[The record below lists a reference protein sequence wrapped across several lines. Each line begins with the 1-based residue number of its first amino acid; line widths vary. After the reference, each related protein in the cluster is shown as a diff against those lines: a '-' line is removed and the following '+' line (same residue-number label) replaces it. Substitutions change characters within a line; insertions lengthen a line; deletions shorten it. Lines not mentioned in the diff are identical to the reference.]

1 MLKAYKYRAYP
12 NKKQIEYL
20 NKVFGCTRFIWNQ
33 MLSNKENY
41 YKNNKKIYYITPAK
55 YKKEYPFLKEVDSLA
70 LSNVQLNL
78 EKSFKSFFKKKSNK
92 PKFKKKRDKQSF
104 TTNNQNGTIYLEQ
117 NYLKIPKLKSLIKL
131 KLHRTFEGN
140 IKSATITKTKSN
152 KYYISILV
160 ETSDIK
166 QLDKNNSVIGID
178 MGLNEITLSTG
189 KKIEVQKEMKKYN
202 KKIKRLYKNLSKK
215 KLNSANRNKAR
226 IKLSKL
232 FDKIN
237 NKKYNFLHKLST
249 RLINENQVIVL
260 EDLAINKMNRTKQS
274 NINKAYNNLSWSMFK
289 LMLEYK
295 ANWYG
300 RTLIVAPKYYPSSQ
314 LCNVCGYKYTKV
326 KNLNIKQWYCPQCDL
341 YHDRDI
347 NAAINLKKLG
357 QELSEVKPVE
367 IGSVD
372 DRSLVNLKSTLSMK
386 QEALTSIS

>member
-12 NKKQIEYL
+12 NNKQIEYL
-20 NKVFGCTRFIWNQ
+20 NKVFGCTRFIWNK
-33 MLSNKENY
+33 MLADKDNFY
-41 YKNNKKIYYITPAK
+41 RDNKKIYYITPAK
-55 YKKEYPFLKEVDSLA
+55 YKQEHLFLKEVDSLA
-70 LSNVQLNL
+70 LANVQLNL

-104 TTNNQNGTIYLEQ
+104 TTNNQNGTIYLEH

-189 KKIEVQKEMKKYN
+189 EKIEVRKEMKKYN
-202 KKIKRLYKNLSKK
+202 KKINKLSKNLSKK
-215 KLNSANRNKAR
+215 KLNSANRDKAR
-226 IKLSKL
+226 MKLSKL

-237 NKKYNFLHKLST
+237 NKKYDFLHKLSSKI
-249 RLINENQVIVL
+249 INENQVIVL
-260 EDLAINKMNRTKQS
+260 EDLAINKMSRTKQS

-289 LMLEYK
+289 SMLEYK

-300 RTLIVAPKYYPSSQ
+300 RTLMVAPKYYPSSQ

-326 KNLNIKQWYCPQCDL
+326 KNPNIKQWYCPQCDS

-357 QELSEVKPVE
+357 QELSDVKPVE